1 LEVPDTVRQ
10 RFSEQAKEID
20 SQRIMRALNIL
31 SKTDVDYKSSKNQ
44 RLLIEVALMQ
54 LCSLKQESEKKKD

>member
-1 LEVPDTVRQ
+1 MKGL
-10 RFSEQAKEID
+10 S
-20 SQRIMRALNIL
+20 IL